1 MPVTWLRT
9 HASVP
14 IRLRTLTEILPP
26 EAVDREEV
34 AALRSELPQYKGVTE
49 IVRKQRSNGVWASN
63 ILGLGPSKSLGIKD
77 IGTVSQY
84 RRLLELGVAATGGAL
99 QLTNRMFYRLL
110 SRDLD
115 PKLLF
120 EYQKAAKTNPDLV
133 IWARVSMHE
142 AAAAALAHA
151 GLVEDPRVRG
161 AAQHVIDAL
170 SHFLRSDAAKKPTF
184 KKGTRHILNPDA
196 HPPSIYSVA
205 LLAYMPNFQREQAGF
220 IERLQQFLAQPA
232 SRKSFVIVVGKK
244 SYKATTQILGD
255 PLQNDSAGRPR
266 DLPFALHWMELL
278 ARLNWLR
285 ASASAQRALARLLKD
300 CDDEGVWTAKGL
312 RSFPKSPAGLAGF
325 AFPLEHSDKKREARK
340 ADVTFR
346 LAHLAKLTGLEL
358 EYR

>member
-1 MPVTWLRT
+1 MTWLRT
-9 HASVP
+9 HASTP

-34 AALRSELPQYKGVTE
+34 AALRSELLQYKGVTE
-49 IVRKQRSNGVWASN
+49 IIKKQRSNGVWASN
-63 ILGLGPSKSLGIKD
+63 ILGLGESKSLGIKD
-77 IGTVSQY
+77 IGTISQY
-84 RRLLELGVAATGGAL
+84 RRLLELGVPATDGAV
-99 QLTNRMFYRLL
+99 QLTNRLFYRLL
-110 SRDLD
+110 SRDVD

-133 IWARVSMHE
+133 IWARASMQE

-170 SHFLRSDAAKKPTF
+170 SHFLKSDAATKPTV
-184 KKGTRHILNPDA
+184 KKGMRHILNPDA
-196 HPPSIYSVA
+196 HPPTIYSVA
-205 LLAYMPNFQREQAGF
+205 LLAYMPNFQREQASF
-220 IERLQQFLAQPA
+220 IELLQQFLAQPA
-232 SRKSFVIVVGKK
+232 PKKSFVVLVGKK
-244 SYKATTQILGD
+244 SYKPTTQILGD
-255 PLQNDSAGRPR
+255 PLQNDSAGRPK

-285 ASASAQRALARLLKD
+285 ASPSAQRALARLLKD
-300 CDDEGVWTAKGL
+300 CDAEGVWTAKGL
-312 RSFPKSPAGLAGF
+312 RSFPKSPAALTRF
-325 AFPLEHSDKKREARK
+325 TFPLEHSDKKHEARR

-346 LAHLAKLTGLEL
+346 LAHLAKLMGLEL

>member
-1 MPVTWLRT
+1 MTWLRT

-14 IRLRTLTEILPP
+14 IRLRTLAEILPP

-34 AALRSELPQYKGVTE
+34 AALRNELPKYKGVAE
-49 IVRKQRSNGVWASN
+49 IVKKQRSNGVWASN
-63 ILGLGPSKSLGIKD
+63 ILGLGPSKLLGIKD

-84 RRLLELGVAATGGAL
+84 RRLLELGVPATDGAL

-110 SRDLD
+110 SRDGD

-120 EYQKAAKTNPDLV
+120 EFQKAAKTNPDLV
-133 IWARVSMHE
+133 NWARLSMHE

-170 SHFLRSDAAKKPTF
+170 SHFLRSDAARRPTV
-184 KKGTRHILNPDA
+184 KKGARHILSPDV

-205 LLAYMPNFQREQAGF
+205 LLAYMQNLQREQASF
-220 IERLQQFLAQPA
+220 IELLQQFLAQPA
-232 SRKSFVIVVGKK
+232 PKKSFVIVVGKK
-244 SYKATTQILGD
+244 SYKPTTQILGD

-278 ARLNWLR
+278 ARLNCLR
-285 ASASAQRALARLLKD
+285 DSASAQRALARLLKD

-325 AFPLEHSDKKREARK
+325 TFPLERDDKTREARR

-358 EYR
+358 EYH

>member
-1 MPVTWLRT
+1 
-9 HASVP
+9 VP

-34 AALRSELPQYKGVTE
+34 AVLRNELLQYKGVTE
-49 IVRKQRSNGVWASN
+49 IIKKQRSNGVWASN

-84 RRLLELGVAATGGAL
+84 RRLLELGVPATDGAL
-99 QLTNRMFYRLL
+99 QLSNRMFYRLL

-120 EYQKAAKTNPDLV
+120 EHQKAAKTNPDLV
-133 IWARVSMHE
+133 SWARARMHE

-151 GLVEDPRVRG
+151 GMVEDPRVRG
-161 AAQHVIDAL
+161 AAQHIIDGL
-170 SHFLRSDAAKKPTF
+170 SHFLRSSAAKRPTV
-184 KKGTRHILNPDA
+184 KKGTKHILNPGA
-196 HPPSIYSVA
+196 HPPSLYSVA

-220 IERLQQFLAQPA
+220 LERLQQFLAQPGQ
-232 SRKSFVIVVGKK
+232 KESFVILVGKK
-244 SYKATTQILGD
+244 SYKATTQMLGD

-285 ASASAQRALARLLKD
+285 ASASAQRALARLLRD

-312 RSFPKSPAGLAGF
+312 RSFPKSPGGLAGF
-325 AFPLEHSDKKREARK
+325 AFPLERNDKTREARK

>member
-9 HASVP
+9 HASTP

-26 EAVDREEV
+26 EAVDRNEV
-34 AALRSELPQYKGVTE
+34 AALRSELLQYKGVTE
-49 IVRKQRSNGVWASN
+49 VIKKQRGNGVWASN

-84 RRLLELGVAATGGAL
+84 RRLLELGVPATDGAL
-99 QLTNRMFYRLL
+99 RLTSRLFYRLL
-110 SRDLD
+110 SRDAD

-120 EYQKAAKTNPDLV
+120 EHQKAAKTNPDLV
-133 IWARVSMHE
+133 IWARASMHE

-161 AAQHVIDAL
+161 AAQHVIDSL
-170 SHFLRSDAAKKPTF
+170 SHFLKSDAATKPTV
-184 KKGTRHILNPDA
+184 KKGLRHILNPDA
-196 HPPSIYSVA
+196 HPPSLYSVA
-205 LLAYMPNFQREQAGF
+205 LLAYMPNFQREQASF
-220 IERLQQFLAQPA
+220 IERLQEFLAQPA
-232 SRKSFVIVVGKK
+232 PKKSFVILVGKK
-244 SYKATTQILGD
+244 SYKPTTQILGD
-255 PLQNDSAGRPR
+255 PLQNDSAGRPT

-300 CDDEGVWTAKGL
+300 CDDDGVWTAKGL
-312 RSFPKSPAGLAGF
+312 RSFPKSPTGRTAF
-325 AFPLEHSDKKREARK
+325 TFPLERSDKKHEARR

-346 LAHLAKLTGLEL
+346 LAHIAKLAGLEL

>member
-1 MPVTWLRT
+1 MTWLRT
-9 HASVP
+9 HASTP

-26 EAVDREEV
+26 EAVDRNEV
-34 AALRSELPQYKGVTE
+34 AALRSELLQYKGVTE
-49 IVRKQRSNGVWASN
+49 VIKKQRGNGVWASN

-84 RRLLELGVAATGGAL
+84 RRLLELGVPATDGAL
-99 QLTNRMFYRLL
+99 RLTNRLFYRLL
-110 SRDLD
+110 SRDAD

-120 EYQKAAKTNPDLV
+120 EHQKAAKTNPDLV
-133 IWARVSMHE
+133 IWARASMHE

-161 AAQHVIDAL
+161 AAQHVIDSL
-170 SHFLRSDAAKKPTF
+170 SHFLKSDAATKPTV
-184 KKGTRHILNPDA
+184 KKGLRHILNPDA

-205 LLAYMPNFQREQAGF
+205 LLAYMPNFQREQASF

-232 SRKSFVIVVGKK
+232 PKKSFVVLVGKK
-244 SYKATTQILGD
+244 SYKPTTQILGD
-255 PLQNDSAGRPR
+255 PLQNDSAGRPT
-266 DLPFALHWMELL
+266 DLPFALHWIELL

-285 ASASAQRALARLLKD
+285 ASPSAQRALARLLKD
-300 CDDEGVWTAKGL
+300 CDDDGVWTAKGL
-312 RSFPKSPAGLAGF
+312 RSFPKSPTGLTAF
-325 AFPLEHSDKKREARK
+325 TFPLERSDKKHEARR

-346 LAHLAKLTGLEL
+346 LAHIAKLAGLEL

>member
-1 MPVTWLRT
+1 MTWLRT
-9 HASVP
+9 HASTP

-34 AALRSELPQYKGVTE
+34 AALRSELLQYKGVTE
-49 IVRKQRSNGVWASN
+49 IIKKQRSNGVWASN
-63 ILGLGPSKSLGIKD
+63 ILGLGESKSLGIKD
-77 IGTVSQY
+77 IGTISQY
-84 RRLLELGVAATGGAL
+84 RRLLELGVPATDGAV
-99 QLTNRMFYRLL
+99 QLTNRLFYRLL
-110 SRDLD
+110 SRDVD

-133 IWARVSMHE
+133 IWARASMQE

-170 SHFLRSDAAKKPTF
+170 SHFLKSDAATKPTV
-184 KKGTRHILNPDA
+184 KKGMRHILNPDA
-196 HPPSIYSVA
+196 HPPTIYSVA
-205 LLAYMPNFQREQAGF
+205 LLAYMPNFQREQASF
-220 IERLQQFLAQPA
+220 IELLQQFLAQPA
-232 SRKSFVIVVGKK
+232 PKKPFVVLVGKK
-244 SYKATTQILGD
+244 SYKPTTQILGD
-255 PLQNDSAGRPR
+255 PLQNDSAGRPK

-285 ASASAQRALARLLKD
+285 ASPSAQRALARLLKD
-300 CDDEGVWTAKGL
+300 CDAEGVWTAKGL
-312 RSFPKSPAGLAGF
+312 RSFPKSPAALTRF
-325 AFPLEHSDKKREARK
+325 TFPLEHSDKKQEARR

-346 LAHLAKLTGLEL
+346 LAHLAKLMGLEL

>member
-1 MPVTWLRT
+1 MTWLRT
-9 HASVP
+9 HASAP

-34 AALRSELPQYKGVTE
+34 AALRTELLQYKGVTE
-49 IVRKQRSNGVWASN
+49 VIKKQRSNGVWASN
-63 ILGLGPSKSLGIKD
+63 ILGLGESKSLGIKD

-84 RRLLELGVAATGGAL
+84 RRLLELGVPVTDGAV
-99 QLTNRMFYRLL
+99 QLTNRLFYRLL
-110 SRDLD
+110 SRDMD

-133 IWARVSMHE
+133 IWARASMHE

-151 GLVEDPRVRG
+151 GLVDDPRVRG
-161 AAQHVIDAL
+161 AAQHVVDAL
-170 SHFLRSDAAKKPTF
+170 SHFLKSDAATKPTV
-184 KKGTRHILNPDA
+184 KKGMRHILNPDA

-205 LLAYMPNFQREQAGF
+205 LLAYMPNFQREQASF
-220 IERLQQFLAQPA
+220 IEQLQQFLAQPA
-232 SRKSFVIVVGKK
+232 PKKSFVVLVGKK
-244 SYKATTQILGD
+244 SYKPTTQILGD

-278 ARLNWLR
+278 ARLNWLG
-285 ASASAQRALARLLKD
+285 ASPSAQRALARLLKD
-300 CDDEGVWTAKGL
+300 CDAEGVWTAKGL
-312 RSFPKSPAGLAGF
+312 RSFPKSPAGLTRF
-325 AFPLEHSDKKREARK
+325 TFPLEHSDKKQEARR

-346 LAHLAKLTGLEL
+346 LAHLAKLMGLEL

>member
-1 MPVTWLRT
+1 MTWLRT
-9 HASVP
+9 HASTP

-34 AALRSELPQYKGVTE
+34 AALRSELLEYKGVTE
-49 IVRKQRSNGVWASN
+49 IIKKQRSNGVWASN
-63 ILGLGPSKSLGIKD
+63 ILGLGESKSLGIKD

-84 RRLLELGVAATGGAL
+84 RRLLELGVPATDGAV
-99 QLTNRMFYRLL
+99 QLTNRLFYRLL
-110 SRDLD
+110 SRDVD

-120 EYQKAAKTNPDLV
+120 EYHKAAKTNPDLV
-133 IWARVSMHE
+133 IWARASMQE

-170 SHFLRSDAAKKPTF
+170 SHFLKSDAATKPTV
-184 KKGTRHILNPDA
+184 KKGMRHILNPDA
-196 HPPSIYSVA
+196 HPPTIYSVA
-205 LLAYMPNFQREQAGF
+205 LLAYMPNFQREQASF
-220 IERLQQFLAQPA
+220 IELLQQFLAQPA
-232 SRKSFVIVVGKK
+232 PKKSFVVLVGKK
-244 SYKATTQILGD
+244 SYKPTTQILGD
-255 PLQNDSAGRPR
+255 PLQNDSAGRPK

-285 ASASAQRALARLLKD
+285 ASPSAQRALARLLKD
-300 CDDEGVWTAKGL
+300 CDAEGVWTAKGL
-312 RSFPKSPAGLAGF
+312 RSFPKSPAALTRF
-325 AFPLEHSDKKREARK
+325 TFPLEHSDKKHEARR

-346 LAHLAKLTGLEL
+346 LAHLAKLMGLEL

>member
-1 MPVTWLRT
+1 MTWLRT
-9 HASVP
+9 HASTP

-34 AALRSELPQYKGVTE
+34 AALRSELLQYKGVTE
-49 IVRKQRSNGVWASN
+49 IIKKQRSNGVWASN
-63 ILGLGPSKSLGIKD
+63 ILGLGESKSLGIKD
-77 IGTVSQY
+77 IGTISQY
-84 RRLLELGVAATGGAL
+84 RRLLELGVPATDGAV
-99 QLTNRMFYRLL
+99 QLTNRLFYRLL
-110 SRDLD
+110 SRDVD

-133 IWARVSMHE
+133 IWARASMQE

-170 SHFLRSDAAKKPTF
+170 SHFLKSDAATKPTV
-184 KKGTRHILNPDA
+184 KKGMRHILNPDA
-196 HPPSIYSVA
+196 HPPTIYSVA
-205 LLAYMPNFQREQAGF
+205 LLAYMPNFQREQASF
-220 IERLQQFLAQPA
+220 IELLQQFLAQPA
-232 SRKSFVIVVGKK
+232 PKKSFVVLVGKK
-244 SYKATTQILGD
+244 SYKPTTQILGD
-255 PLQNDSAGRPR
+255 PLQNDSAGRPK

-285 ASASAQRALARLLKD
+285 ASPSAQRALARLLKD
-300 CDDEGVWTAKGL
+300 CDAEGVWTAKGL
-312 RSFPKSPAGLAGF
+312 RSFPKSPAALTRF
-325 AFPLEHSDKKREARK
+325 TFPLEHSDKKQEARR

-346 LAHLAKLTGLEL
+346 LAHLAKLMGLEL

>member
-1 MPVTWLRT
+1 MTWLRT
-9 HASVP
+9 HASAP

-26 EAVDREEV
+26 EAVDPEEV
-34 AALRSELPQYKGVTE
+34 AALRSELLQYKGVTE
-49 IVRKQRSNGVWASN
+49 VIRKQRGNGVWASN

-84 RRLLELGVAATGGAL
+84 RRLLELGIPATNSAL
-99 QLTNRMFYRLL
+99 QLTNRLFYRLL
-110 SRDLD
+110 SRDVD

-120 EYQKAAKTNPDLV
+120 EYQKAAKTNPDIV
-133 IWARVSMHE
+133 IWARASMQE

-170 SHFLRSDAAKKPTF
+170 SHFLNSDAATKPTV
-184 KKGTRHILNPDA
+184 KKGMRQILNPDA

-205 LLAYMPNFQREQAGF
+205 LLAYMPNFQREQASF
-220 IERLQQFLAQPA
+220 IERLQEFLAQPA
-232 SRKSFVIVVGKK
+232 PKKSFVVLVGKK
-244 SYKATTQILGD
+244 SYKPTTQILGD
-255 PLQNDSAGRPR
+255 PLQNDSAGRPK

-278 ARLNWLR
+278 ARLNWL
-285 ASASAQRALARLLKD
+285 SASPPAQRALARLLKD
-300 CDDEGVWTAKGL
+300 CDADGVWTAKGL
-312 RSFPKSPAGLAGF
+312 RSFPKSPGGLTGF
-325 AFPLEHSDKKREARK
+325 TFPLERSDKKRETRR

-346 LAHLAKLTGLEL
+346 LAHLAKLMGLEL

>member
-1 MPVTWLRT
+1 MTWLRT

-34 AALRSELPQYKGVTE
+34 TALRNELPQYKGVTE
-49 IVRKQRSNGVWASN
+49 IVKKQRSNGVWASN

-84 RRLLELGVAATGGAL
+84 RRLLELGVPATDGAL

-110 SRDLD
+110 SRDAD

-133 IWARVSMHE
+133 NWARVFMHE
-142 AAAAALAHA
+142 AVAAALAHA

-170 SHFLRSDAAKKPTF
+170 SHFLRSDAARKPTVRR
-184 KKGTRHILNPDA
+184 GTRHILNPEA

-205 LLAYMPNFQREQAGF
+205 LLAYMPNFQREQGSL
-220 IERLQQFLAQPA
+220 IERLKQFLTQPA
-232 SRKSFVIVVGKK
+232 PKKSFVIVVGKK
-244 SYKATTQILGD
+244 SYKPTTQILGD

-285 ASASAQRALARLLKD
+285 TSASAQRALARLLKD

-312 RSFPKSPAGLAGF
+312 RSFPKSPGGLAGF
-325 AFPLEHSDKKREARK
+325 TFPLERNEKQREARK

-358 EYR
+358 EYH

>member
-1 MPVTWLRT
+1 MTWLRT
-9 HASVP
+9 HASTP

-34 AALRSELPQYKGVTE
+34 AALRSELLEYKGVTE
-49 IVRKQRSNGVWASN
+49 IIKKQRSNGVWASN
-63 ILGLGPSKSLGIKD
+63 ILGLGESKSLGIKD

-84 RRLLELGVAATGGAL
+84 RRLLELGVPATDGAV
-99 QLTNRMFYRLL
+99 QLTNRLFYRLL
-110 SRDLD
+110 SRDVD

-133 IWARVSMHE
+133 IWARASMQE

-170 SHFLRSDAAKKPTF
+170 SHFLKSDAATKPTV
-184 KKGTRHILNPDA
+184 KKGMRHILNPDA
-196 HPPSIYSVA
+196 HPPTIYSVA
-205 LLAYMPNFQREQAGF
+205 LLAYMPNFQREQASF
-220 IERLQQFLAQPA
+220 IELLQQFLAQPA
-232 SRKSFVIVVGKK
+232 PKKSFVVLVGKK
-244 SYKATTQILGD
+244 SYKPTTQILGD
-255 PLQNDSAGRPR
+255 PLQNDSAGRPK

-285 ASASAQRALARLLKD
+285 ASPSAQRALARLLKD
-300 CDDEGVWTAKGL
+300 CDAEGVWTAKGL
-312 RSFPKSPAGLAGF
+312 RSFPKSPAALTRF
-325 AFPLEHSDKKREARK
+325 TFPLEHSDKKHEARR

-346 LAHLAKLTGLEL
+346 LAHLAKLMGLEL

>member
-1 MPVTWLRT
+1 MTWLRT
-9 HASVP
+9 HASTP

-34 AALRSELPQYKGVTE
+34 AALRSELLEYQGVTE
-49 IVRKQRSNGVWASN
+49 IIKKQRSNGVWASN
-63 ILGLGPSKSLGIKD
+63 ILGLGESKSLGIKD

-84 RRLLELGVAATGGAL
+84 RRLLELGVPATDGAV
-99 QLTNRMFYRLL
+99 QLTNRLFYRLL
-110 SRDLD
+110 SRDVD

-133 IWARVSMHE
+133 IWARASMQE

-170 SHFLRSDAAKKPTF
+170 SHFLKSDAATKPTV
-184 KKGTRHILNPDA
+184 KKGMRHILNPDA
-196 HPPSIYSVA
+196 HPPTIYSVA
-205 LLAYMPNFQREQAGF
+205 LLAYMPNFQREQASF
-220 IERLQQFLAQPA
+220 IELLQQFLAQPA
-232 SRKSFVIVVGKK
+232 PKKSFVVLVGKK
-244 SYKATTQILGD
+244 SYKPTTQILGD
-255 PLQNDSAGRPR
+255 PLQNDSAGRPK

-285 ASASAQRALARLLKD
+285 ASPSAQRALARLLKD
-300 CDDEGVWTAKGL
+300 CDAEGVWTAKGL
-312 RSFPKSPAGLAGF
+312 RSFPKSPAALTRF
-325 AFPLEHSDKKREARK
+325 TFPLEHSDKKHEARR

-346 LAHLAKLTGLEL
+346 LAHLAKLMGLEL

>member
-1 MPVTWLRT
+1 MTWLRT
-9 HASVP
+9 HASTP

-34 AALRSELPQYKGVTE
+34 AALRSELLEYKGVTE
-49 IVRKQRSNGVWASN
+49 IIKKQRSNGVWASN
-63 ILGLGPSKSLGIKD
+63 ILGLGESKSLGIKD

-84 RRLLELGVAATGGAL
+84 RRLLELGVPATDGAV
-99 QLTNRMFYRLL
+99 QLTNRLFYRLL
-110 SRDLD
+110 SRDVD

-133 IWARVSMHE
+133 IWARASMQE

-170 SHFLRSDAAKKPTF
+170 SHFLKSDAATKPTV
-184 KKGTRHILNPDA
+184 KKGMRHILNPEA
-196 HPPSIYSVA
+196 HPPTIYSVA
-205 LLAYMPNFQREQAGF
+205 LLAYMPNFQREQASF
-220 IERLQQFLAQPA
+220 IELLQQFLAQPA
-232 SRKSFVIVVGKK
+232 PKKSFVVLVGKK
-244 SYKATTQILGD
+244 SYKPTTQILGD
-255 PLQNDSAGRPR
+255 PLQNDSAGRPK

-285 ASASAQRALARLLKD
+285 ASPSAQRALARLLKD
-300 CDDEGVWTAKGL
+300 CDAEGVWTAKGL
-312 RSFPKSPAGLAGF
+312 RSFPKSPAGLTRF
-325 AFPLEHSDKKREARK
+325 TFPLEHSDKKQEARR

-346 LAHLAKLTGLEL
+346 LAHLAKLMGLEL